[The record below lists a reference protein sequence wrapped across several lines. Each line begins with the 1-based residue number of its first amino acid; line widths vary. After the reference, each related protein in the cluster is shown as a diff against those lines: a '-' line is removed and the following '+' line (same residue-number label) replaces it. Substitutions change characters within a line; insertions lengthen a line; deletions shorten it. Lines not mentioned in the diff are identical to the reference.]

1 MELRKRGSCE
11 DICAGKHS
19 ACFRACIGIEA
30 CEPCR
35 QAMAACVHECPSR
48 KRNLFSMD
56 FALCLTLDIL
66 ASIVNAFFSVH
77 DLKIRNLDR

>member
-1 MELRKRGSCE
+1 MVLVLYVSTSAMELRKRGSCE

-35 QAMAACVHECPSR
+35 QAMAACVHACPSR
-48 KRNLFSMD
+48 KRNLKG
-56 FALCLTLDIL
+56 
-66 ASIVNAFFSVH
+66 AFEDSLYFDH
-77 DLKIRNLDR
+77 